1 MTVQS
6 LDALSAYARAALRP
20 GVGGADTAP
29 ATGGGAFATMVEQ
42 LVGNAA
48 DAARTSEATAAQSV
62 QGSADLVDVVTAVN
76 EAEMAMQTLVAVRDR
91 VISAYQDIMRMPI

>member
-20 GVGGADTAP
+20 GVGGAEAAP
-29 ATGGGAFATMVEQ
+29 ATGGGAFASMVEQ

-48 DAARTSEATAAQSV
+48 DAAHVGGDRC
-62 QGSADLVDVVTAVN
+62 AVG
-76 EAEMAMQTLVAVRDR
+76 AGQR
-91 VISAYQDIMRMPI
+91 